1 MNSHFEYEK
10 YSKSRPHV
18 VLMGAGASVATIPN
32 GDKNGM
38 RTSVMDGFIE
48 KLGMSEIIANLNL
61 ETSSN
66 NLEDIY
72 AEIAS
77 KPEYE
82 GVRIKLD
89 KSIRDYFSSFEIPDA
104 PTVYDYLL
112 LSLREKDLVATFN
125 WDPLLIQAYQ
135 RVSKLTTKLPDLAF
149 LHGNVLVG
157 YCLNHKH
164 GGNLD
169 NDCPECGERFS
180 PSRLLYPISQKNY
193 NDDLFTADNW
203 NALKSNLFKAYLVTI
218 FGYSAP
224 RTDVEAIDMLK
235 EAWGNIDERNMEDIE
250 FIDIQ
255 DEDALIATWR
265 EFVHSH
271 HYSYTTHFFESSL
284 AKFPRRT
291 TEELFDRTQ
300 NCHWTSAE
308 NPFTQDMTFS
318 DLRNTVDKLVL
329 EEEKHKG
336 EFITL
341 LSA

>member
-1 MNSHFEYEK
+1 MDSHFEYEK
-10 YSKSRPHV
+10 IYKSRPHV

-38 RTSVMDGFIE
+38 KTSVMDGFIE
-48 KLGMSEIIANLNL
+48 KLGMSEIIANLEL
-61 ETSSN
+61 ETNSD

-82 GVRIKLD
+82 SVRNTLD
-89 KSIRDYFSSFEIPDA
+89 ESIRNYFSSFEIPEE

-135 RVSKLTTKLPDLAF
+135 RVSKLTTKLPNLAF

-164 GGNLD
+164 GGKLD
-169 NDCPECGERFS
+169 NHCPECGKKFS

-193 NDDLFTADNW
+193 NDDLFTSDNW
-203 NALKSNLFKAYLVTI
+203 KALKNHLSKAYVVTI

-224 RTDVEAIDMLK
+224 KTDVEAIDMLK
-235 EAWGNIDERNMEDIE
+235 DAWGNIDKRNMEDFE

-255 DEDALIATWR
+255 NEDALIATWKK
-265 EFVHSH
+265 FVHTH
-271 HYSYTTHFFESSL
+271 HYTYTTSYFESSL

-300 NCHWTSAE
+300 NCHWTSSE
-308 NPFTQDMTFS
+308 NPFTPNMTFS
-318 DLRNTVDKLVL
+318 DLSDVVNNLVL
-329 EEEKHKG
+329 EEEKNKDG
-336 EFITL
+336 FITL
-341 LSA
+341 PNA

>member
-1 MNSHFEYEK
+1 MDSHFQYEK
-10 YSKSRPHV
+10 SFKSRPHV

-38 RTSVMDGFIE
+38 KTSVMDGFIE

-61 ETSSN
+61 ETSSD

-77 KPEYE
+77 KAEYE
-82 GVRIKLD
+82 DVRNTLD
-89 KSIRDYFSSFEIPDA
+89 ESIRDYFSAFEIPDE

-135 RVSKLTTKLPDLAF
+135 RVSKLTNKLPDLAF

-164 GGNLD
+164 GGKLD
-169 NDCPECGERFS
+169 NDCPECGKRFS

-193 NDDLFTADNW
+193 NDDPFTSDNW
-203 NALKSNLFKAYLVTI
+203 KALKNYLSRAYLVTI

-224 RTDVEAIDMLK
+224 KTDVEAIDLLK
-235 EAWGNIDERNMEDIE
+235 GAWGNIDTRNMEDFE

-255 DEDALIATWR
+255 NEDALIATWDK
-265 EFVHSH
+265 FVHTH
-271 HYSYTTHFFESSL
+271 HYTYTTSFFESSL
-284 AKFPRRT
+284 AKYPRRT
-291 TEELFDRTQ
+291 TEDLFDRTQ
-300 NCHWTSAE
+300 NCHWTSSV
-308 NPFTQDMTFS
+308 NPFTQNMTFS
-318 DLRNTVDKLVL
+318 DLQNIVTNLVL
-329 EEEKHKG
+329 EEEENKDG
-336 EFITL
+336 FITL
-341 LSA
+341 PNA